1 MATPNKETFT
11 VMSTSQH
18 MVLTYSSPKDFQEM
32 NPDVEWDG
40 TNCDGEVVAPPK
52 LAVNKVTIDN

>member
-1 MATPNKETFT
+1 
-11 VMSTSQH
+11 MSTSQH